1 MYKNFFL
8 LLLTSFLL
16 VQCSSSDD
24 DSNTM
29 DQTASYDRSKM
40 LIHWVDN
47 IINPAYSAF
56 NTDLSNLDSSTKAFV
71 ANPNQSNL
79 DDLRTKWLVSYKSW
93 QHVEMFD
100 IGKAEEIYYRLKMN
114 VYPIDKTWL
123 ENNISNGSYDLDKP
137 ENYAA
142 QGFSALDYMLYGLG
156 ADDTEILNK
165 FKSGVKYS
173 NYLTALVNKMASLT
187 STVIADWTNNR
198 ETFIGSTDNTAS
210 SSTNKLINDFIFYYE
225 KGFRANK
232 IGIPAGVFSGGS
244 LPSKVESF
252 YKKDISKDLA
262 LEAMEANI
270 KFFNGTSFDG
280 SSSGPSLKSY
290 LIHLNS
296 TKNNTS
302 LSSKI
307 ETKLQSAKNSINSLS
322 NNFVTQIQTDNNKML
337 TTYDQIQTVVVLLKV
352 DMLQAFDIST
362 DYVDADGD

>member
-1 MYKNFFL
+1 MYKKFFL

-79 DDLRTKWLVSYKSW
+79 DDLRTKWLVAYKSW

-142 QGFSALDYMLYGLG
+142 QGFSALDYMLYGLC

-173 NYLTALVNKMASLT
+173 NYLTALVNKMA
-187 STVIADWTNNR
+187 V
-198 ETFIGSTDNTAS
+198 
-210 SSTNKLINDFIFYYE
+210 
-225 KGFRANK
+225 
-232 IGIPAGVFSGGS
+232 
-244 LPSKVESF
+244 
-252 YKKDISKDLA
+252 
-262 LEAMEANI
+262 
-270 KFFNGTSFDG
+270 
-280 SSSGPSLKSY
+280 
-290 LIHLNS
+290 
-296 TKNNTS
+296 
-302 LSSKI
+302 
-307 ETKLQSAKNSINSLS
+307 
-322 NNFVTQIQTDNNKML
+322 
-337 TTYDQIQTVVVLLKV
+337 
-352 DMLQAFDIST
+352 
-362 DYVDADGD
+362 